1 MRLLVTVTAVG
12 LLAAVPAGAVA
23 DRLDWPLR
31 PRPAVVRAF
40 DAPASLLYRLLPGLI
55 RRRRRELFRRYL
67 RAISPLYTT
76 PA

>member
-1 MRLLVTVTAVG
+1 MTEL
-12 LLAAVPAGAVA
+12 
-23 DRLDWPLR
+23 
-31 PRPAVVRAF
+31 

-67 RAISPLYTT
+67 RAISPLYAT